1 MGCGALPRRA
11 TPEVTDVTFSALET
25 AAVLFGIVS
34 VYLSVR
40 EDIWSWPTAIVNVTL
55 YIFVFFRA
63 RLYAD
68 MALQFVYIG
77 ISVYGWYEWL
87 HGGRGKGELAVSRG
101 TRRLAV
107 VLVGIGILATGLTA
121 VLLSRYTNAALPW
134 LDSATTTTSLIAQW
148 MMARKIL
155 ENWIV
160 WVAVDVVYVGMFLYK
175 SLFLTA
181 LLYAA
186 FLVLAVTGYFRW
198 KRSLPPAPDGF
209 QRES

>member
-1 MGCGALPRRA
+1 MDQIGSRSGSRRGRRRTSDADVIGA
-11 TPEVTDVTFSALET
+11 
-25 AAVLFGIVS
+25 
-34 VYLSVR
+34 
-40 EDIWSWPTAIVNVTL
+40 
-55 YIFVFFRA
+55 
-63 RLYAD
+63 
-68 MALQFVYIG
+68 
-77 ISVYGWYEWL
+77 
-87 HGGRGKGELAVSRG
+87 
-101 TRRLAV
+101 
-107 VLVGIGILATGLTA
+107 
-121 VLLSRYTNAALPW
+121 LLSRYTNAALPW

-160 WVAVDVVYVGMFLYK
+160 WVAVDVVYIGMFLYK

-186 FLVLAVTGYFRW
+186 FLVLAVTGYFQW